1 MANYGPPGGSPDPWG
16 GRRSY
21 DPSYR
26 QPEPYGSVDPYAV
39 SGPAAYPDAP
49 TPGRGRGPLVAVLVV
64 LAVLVVGGGVLWYLL
79 GDDDGPTSTTE
90 AVLPTTPVEPD
101 GATSGPA
108 ATTPAPASS
117 ADPRFVKAGQ
127 CVRNE
132 GPAGGKPKLLIA
144 PCAPKTYE
152 VLRRFDGATS
162 GERDAEAKCGVV
174 EGYTNWYFFDSE
186 LDTLDFV
193 LCLKQR

>member
-1 MANYGPPGGSPDPWG
+1 
-16 GRRSY
+16 
-21 DPSYR
+21 
-26 QPEPYGSVDPYAV
+26 
-39 SGPAAYPDAP
+39 
-49 TPGRGRGPLVAVLVV
+49 VLVV
-64 LAVLVVGGGVLWYLL
+64 LAVLVVGGGALWYLYGS
-79 GDDDGPTSTTE
+79 GDESPTPTD
-90 AVLPTTPVEPD
+90 AVLPTSPVEPD
-101 GATSGPA
+101 PATTGPA

-117 ADPRFVKAGQ
+117 ADPRFVEAGQ

-132 GPAGGKPKLLIA
+132 GVVGGKPKLMITE
-144 PCAPKTYE
+144 CVPKTYE

-162 GERDAEAKCGVV
+162 GERDAEAKCAKV